1 MNSRATQKHIYLA
14 ILIGSDYIVIKYLTF
29 SYTWQFI
36 ILHKLKS
43 LLGYIAFLFVPIS
56 ATGDS
61 IHINLYTGL
70 QFNDN
75 VTSLNENGASGDA
88 KITLK
93 EGATS
98 WAEPLLGIEISKEIY
113 RIEQVSF
120 ELFGDARYRRFGYR
134 SDGINYVKGSTNI
147 NFVDTTNIS
156 ISSSEASFGGTLKYN
171 ISESLNATASVALSV
186 QSQDVNTKF
195 GSWNMT
201 DRLLIN
207 GVISR
212 AGFEYE
218 LGVEPLLG
226 DKPMK
231 IYCGAFSD
239 AAQTVAE
246 CNVGVFFRY

>member
-1 MNSRATQKHIYLA
+1 MGYNLEVTIETLRKSPIFIYL
-14 ILIGSDYIVIKYLTF
+14 
-29 SYTWQFI
+29 
-36 ILHKLKS
+36 S
-43 LLGYIAFLFVPIS
+43 LLILLPTSAIS
-56 ATGDS
+56 DVTNYKFYVS
-61 IHINLYTGL
+61 HE
-70 QFNDN
+70 FNKN
-75 VTSLNENGASGDA
+75 VTSFNENGASGDA

-98 WAEPLLGIEISKEIY
+98 WDEPSLGIEISKQIY
-113 RIEQVSF
+113 RIEQLSF
-120 ELFGDARYRRFGYR
+120 ELFGDARYHRFGYR
-134 SDGINYVKGSTNI
+134 SNGINYVKGSTNI
-147 NFVDTTNIS
+147 NFVDTTNIR
-156 ISSSEASFGGTLKYN
+156 ISSSEVSVGGALKYN
-171 ISESLNATASVALSV
+171 ISESLNATTSVTWSV

-218 LGVEPLLG
+218 LGVEPVLG

-246 CNVGVFFRY
+246 CNIGVFFRFD

>member
-1 MNSRATQKHIYLA
+1 MKVRTLIKLTIPTYLFLLA
-14 ILIGSDYIVIKYLTF
+14 SFPTTAFCDWINY
-29 SYTWQFI
+29 
-36 ILHKLKS
+36 KLYVS
-43 LLGYIAFLFVPIS
+43 Q
-56 ATGDS
+56 D
-61 IHINLYTGL
+61 
-70 QFNDN
+70 FNKG

-98 WAEPLLGIEISKEIY
+98 WVEPIIGIEISKEIY
-113 RIEQVSF
+113 RIEQLSF

-134 SDGINYVKGSTNI
+134 SNGINYLKGSTNI

-156 ISSSEASFGGTLKYN
+156 ISSSEASVGGTLKYN
-171 ISESLNATASVALSV
+171 FSESLNATASVALSV

-212 AGFEYE
+212 SGFEYE

-226 DKPMK
+226 DKPVK

-239 AAQTVAE
+239 AAKTVAE

>member
-1 MNSRATQKHIYLA
+1 MGYNFDVTLETLRKSPIYLYLSFLILLPTSA
-14 ILIGSDYIVIKYLTF
+14 ISNATNYKLYLSHEFNKNFT
-29 SYTWQFI
+29 
-36 ILHKLKS
+36 
-43 LLGYIAFLFVPIS
+43 
-56 ATGDS
+56 S
-61 IHINLYTGL
+61 I
-70 QFNDN
+70 
-75 VTSLNENGASGDA
+75 NENGATGDA

-98 WAEPLLGIEISKEIY
+98 WAEPLLGIQISKEIY

-156 ISSSEASFGGTLKYN
+156 ISSSEASIGGGLKYD
-171 ISESLNATASVALSV
+171 ISERLNAIASVEWSV
-186 QSQDVNTKF
+186 QSQDINTKF

-201 DRLLIN
+201 DRLLIY
-207 GVISR
+207 GVVSR
-212 AGFEYE
+212 VGFEYKI
-218 LGVEPLLG
+218 GIEPFLS

-246 CNVGVFFRY
+246 CNVGVFFRFD

>member
-1 MNSRATQKHIYLA
+1 LIKLTITTSLFLLASSPTSACCDGINYKLYVSQEFNNS
-14 ILIGSDYIVIKYLTF
+14 
-29 SYTWQFI
+29 
-36 ILHKLKS
+36 
-43 LLGYIAFLFVPIS
+43 
-56 ATGDS
+56 
-61 IHINLYTGL
+61 
-70 QFNDN
+70 

-88 KITLK
+88 KIILK

-98 WAEPLLGIEISKEIY
+98 WAEPLLGIEISKELY

-156 ISSSEASFGGTLKYN
+156 ISSSEASVGGTLKYN
-171 ISESLNATASVALSV
+171 ISESFNVTASLAWSV

-201 DRLLIN
+201 DRLLIT

-218 LGVEPLLG
+218 LGVAPLLG

-246 CNVGVFFRY
+246 CNIGVFFRSD